1 MYPFGTHFAFHS
13 LDGVG
18 YFKTT
23 PFDMGHAFVRSAA
36 GVLTVLDVPGP
47 GTQNNQGATT
57 RRINSAG
64 TIMGNYS
71 DANNAT
77 HGYLRS
83 PDGTFTTIDAPNAFQ
98 GANSPGTFITH
109 INARGAIVGYYFDAQ
124 GTRHGFVRE

>member
-77 HGYLRS
+77 HG
-83 PDGTFTTIDAPNAFQ
+83 
-98 GANSPGTFITH
+98 H